1 MANFSVFCQNPDQI
15 VNIPD
20 PVFKEFLVY
29 NHDVNGDGE
38 IQYGEAYLFTGEID
52 ISRRERI
59 TDLTGLEAF
68 ENITKLNCDFNDIE
82 YLDKVLFNLKKLEVL
97 KCSHNSRL
105 KSLDVSKNINLKLLY
120 CGGGYLSHLD
130 LSKNLLLE
138 EFALDN
144 NKDMDWVNLKN
155 GNNSN
160 LRASFYTTDIGC
172 IQQDREERY
181 SHWQF
186 SSSFKGTFSANCDA
200 NLHIPDPIFKTFLV
214 GNNLIN
220 LNGDSE
226 IQKNEAES
234 YTGELL
240 LDGLGISDLTGV
252 EYFYNIRTLSCA
264 NNSISILNVDNNILL
279 EKLNCSNNT
288 IGYLDIS
295 KNILLKE
302 LNCENNALVFLNLK
316 NGANSEIERGKI
328 TIAPNDLLS
337 CVAVDNVQEFS
348 DIHRGSLVNLN
359 ASLNEESCIGKGDF
373 IDIPDVSF
381 KSALLNIPE
390 INLNGDD
397 EIQILESKYYEGSIN
412 VNNKNIENLDGI
424 ESFRYLKELY
434 CIGNK
439 IKKINVEHNEYLEVL
454 SCGNNEL
461 ENLDLSKNTSLTT
474 VYCANNKLLRLNMK
488 NGKNG
493 QIDARFNSFGNP
505 NLTCIQ
511 VDSPDYVE
519 SLGWVKDS
527 TSSFNSTCDY
537 NDLIVSIP
545 DPIFKNALVTDDSVN
560 LNGDSEIQL
569 VEAEQ
574 VSSLGVSDLGIQ
586 ELTGIEDFIN
596 LKVLNCSG
604 NELTSLDLSENRK
617 LEYLNCSNN
626 KLDFINIKNRNNE
639 KLKDNDVDFSGNETY
654 ACIQVDNREY
664 AVSEWR
670 LKKDRGAVFSID
682 CVDTRLV
689 VNIPDDEFKRIL
701 LINNEINTNN
711 DHEIQVSEA
720 LVFAG
725 EINTFSNGIS
735 DLTGIEAFEKITG
748 LKCKNNNLTSLDI
761 SNNKELINLECTGNE
776 LIYINLSEN
785 LKLERLLVDDNNL
798 QTLDISNNTELTSLD
813 CSKNELTS
821 INITGNL
828 KLEELFANNNNL
840 QTIDTSANT
849 SLSIFSCISNEID
862 ELNLTNNTSLL
873 GFSCEGNNLTT
884 LDVSNNLNLRILY
897 CSNNELTDLD
907 VSQNTALVELLS
919 RSNKLESL
927 NLKNGNN
934 ANFTNMNVTGNL
946 DLTCIQ
952 VDSKTYSDNT
962 WSTLKD
968 VTAEYRED
976 CNISSDAVVIIP
988 DANFKDF
995 LVSNTAINTN
1005 GDGEIQV
1012 AEAKVYSGTIDV
1024 SDSRITNLQGIE
1036 YFTEI
1041 TNLNCSRNDLTE
1053 LNVTQNTKLIN
1064 LNCSSNDIL
1073 TLDITENHVLENL
1086 NCSSNILIGL
1096 YLYKRTASGAST
1108 NNSLVSVDCSSNEL
1122 SSLDIS
1128 YNASLENLTCSYNK
1142 LESLDVSRNN
1152 QLKFLNCF
1160 SNKLEQISLSNN
1172 SLLEELYSG
1181 SNNLTSINVS
1191 ANTSLVKLNLKKNK
1205 LQLLDVS
1212 NNLSLVSLGCDE
1224 NELSS
1229 LDLSKNSK
1237 LINLDCRSNNLV
1249 TLNVK
1254 NGNNVNFEKF
1264 RAESNSELTC
1274 IQVDDVTVVTND
1286 VIWRKDSSAT
1296 FNENCGTSSE
1306 DVVYIPDANFKTY
1319 LLGNTAINTNGDD
1332 EIQVSEAKI
1341 FDGRIDCSSLNIN
1354 DLTGVEAFVALKT
1367 LWCRNNQITDL
1378 DISNNVNLDGLDVS
1392 DNELTNLDVSKN
1404 TILRFLNCSENKLT
1418 DLNVSNSSIKTI
1430 DCSDNSLTNLNTNN
1444 ASALEHITCYKNKLT
1459 SLDLS
1464 TNEPLY
1470 ALYCFFNRLESLDL
1484 SNNPNM
1490 KYLNCSYNKTT
1501 LTSLNLA
1508 NGNNTNIDTSSS
1520 ITGFF
1525 DATNNDKL
1533 TCIQV
1538 DDVTYSSEN
1547 WTNIDSRASFSEN
1560 CNISSEDVVYI
1571 PDTNFKECL
1580 LANTAINTNNDDEI
1594 QVSEALAFTGEIS
1607 CNNSDVSDATGLEAF
1622 VNVWSI
1628 NMSGNNLTI
1637 LNVSAHKSLQYLY
1650 CESNSIEY
1658 LFLDN
1663 NLDLV
1668 GLFCDFNRLTHLDLS
1683 KNVKLNTIFC
1693 TNNELESLNIKNGNN
1708 DYNSDGYHFTDN
1720 PNLTCIQV
1728 DDKVGAD
1735 NAEFWF
1741 KDATATYSEDCG
1753 VSSSDIVYIPDTN
1766 FKSVLLADSNINA
1779 NGDDEIQVSEA
1790 LGYNGTIKCSS
1801 KEIVDLTGIEAFEN
1815 ITELD
1820 CKFNDIETINLSK
1833 NTKLEILDCSQNELR
1848 NIDVRNNT
1856 LLERLTVGDNEI
1868 SILDVSNNSRLT
1880 WLSCG
1885 SSKLTS
1891 LDVSNNLELRTLL
1904 CLGNE
1909 LTTLDVSKNLEL
1921 EGLYC
1926 GINKLTS
1933 LNVTN
1938 NTKLR
1943 SLSFLLNEV
1952 KTIDLSKNIDLTD
1965 VDCSNNQLR
1974 GLDLSNSPEL
1984 NSIRCNDNRLRSLN
1998 VRNGNNT
2005 NFFDFSID
2013 FTRNP
2018 DLTCIEVDDK
2028 AYSDDVWATY
2038 KDESASY
2045 SEDCGE
2051 TPEEVIYIPDANF
2064 KSVLLADPNINTN
2077 GDEEIQISEAIN
2089 YSGEIDCRDKSIKD
2103 LTGVE
2108 EFVNLSLLDCSNNEV
2123 ESINV
2128 SMLKKLEGLYAANN
2142 QLTSLD
2148 LRNGNNYNFSG
2159 VDFIDNPNLRC
2170 IQVDDKDFSN
2180 DVWSSLK
2187 DSTAFYSENCSA
2199 DPENIVYIPDEN
2211 FKNFLLNN
2219 NFINT
2224 NGDNE
2229 IQYTEAIAYKAAIFC
2244 PSRSIEDLTGLE
2256 AFTEAKGVFCYDN
2269 NISVLDV
2276 SKNTKLTELWCS
2288 GNPISELDLSNNP
2301 LIFGLRCQNNKITSL
2316 DLSNNP
2322 ELVYVIARNNEL
2334 TTVDLKNGN
2343 NSKLTGDVA
2352 LEGNPNLLCIQV
2364 DDVTVSTRSN
2374 WVKDDTAVY
2383 SENCD
2388 ATSGVDEEFSNEI
2401 SIYPNPV
2408 KNKVIVSLKNN
2419 TEKVQFKIYT
2429 LLGNEVLITE
2439 NKSIDV
2445 SNLSKGIYILKIV
2458 TENNKVGVKRFVK
2471 K

>member
-1 MANFSVFCQNPDQI
+1 MFKNYYVFIFAIMANISIYCQNPDQI

-186 SSSFKGTFSANCDA
+186 SSSFKGTFSTNCDA

-288 IGYLDIS
+288 IEYLDTS
-295 KNILLKE
+295 KNTLLKE

-328 TIAPNDLLS
+328 TIAPNDFLS

-348 DIHRGSLVNLN
+348 GIHRGSLVNLN
-359 ASLNEESCIGKGDF
+359 ASLNEESCVGKGDF
-373 IDIPDVSF
+373 IDIPDASF

-424 ESFRYLKELY
+424 ESFKYLKEFY

-519 SLGWVKDS
+519 SLGWIKDS

-545 DPIFKNALVTDDSVN
+545 DPIFKNALITDDSVN

-574 VSSLGVSDLGIQ
+574 VLSLGVSDLGIQ

-596 LKVLNCSG
+596 LKVLNCRG

-639 KLKDNDVDFSGNETY
+639 KLKDNDVDFSNNETY

-689 VNIPDDEFKRIL
+689 VNIPDDEFKRVL
-701 LINNEINTNN
+701 LLNNEINTNN

-720 LVFAG
+720 LVFTG
-725 EINTFSNGIS
+725 EINTTSSGIS

-748 LKCKNNNLTSLDI
+748 LKCVYNDLTSLDV

-776 LIYINLSEN
+776 LISVNLSEN
-785 LKLERLLVDDNNL
+785 LKLEKLILDDNNL

-840 QTIDTSANT
+840 QTIDTSMNT
-849 SLSIFSCISNEID
+849 SLSVFSCISNEID

-907 VSQNTALVELLS
+907 ISQNTALVELLC

-934 ANFTNMNVTGNL
+934 ANFTNINVTGNL
-946 DLTCIQ
+946 DLACIQ

-968 VTAEYRED
+968 ATAEYRED

-988 DANFKDF
+988 DANFKDY
-995 LVSNTAINTN
+995 LVS
-1005 GDGEIQV
+1005 
-1012 AEAKVYSGTIDV
+1012 
-1024 SDSRITNLQGIE
+1024 
-1036 YFTEI
+1036 
-1041 TNLNCSRNDLTE
+1041 
-1053 LNVTQNTKLIN
+1053 
-1064 LNCSSNDIL
+1064 
-1073 TLDITENHVLENL
+1073 
-1086 NCSSNILIGL
+1086 
-1096 YLYKRTASGAST
+1096 
-1108 NNSLVSVDCSSNEL
+1108 
-1122 SSLDIS
+1122 
-1128 YNASLENLTCSYNK
+1128 
-1142 LESLDVSRNN
+1142 
-1152 QLKFLNCF
+1152 
-1160 SNKLEQISLSNN
+1160 
-1172 SLLEELYSG
+1172 
-1181 SNNLTSINVS
+1181 
-1191 ANTSLVKLNLKKNK
+1191 
-1205 LQLLDVS
+1205 
-1212 NNLSLVSLGCDE
+1212 
-1224 NELSS
+1224 
-1229 LDLSKNSK
+1229 
-1237 LINLDCRSNNLV
+1237 
-1249 TLNVK
+1249 
-1254 NGNNVNFEKF
+1254 
-1264 RAESNSELTC
+1264 
-1274 IQVDDVTVVTND
+1274 
-1286 VIWRKDSSAT
+1286 
-1296 FNENCGTSSE
+1296 
-1306 DVVYIPDANFKTY
+1306 
-1319 LLGNTAINTNGDD
+1319 NTAINTNGDD
-1332 EIQVSEAKI
+1332 EIQVTEAQSFSGSI
-1341 FDGRIDCSSLNIN
+1341 NCSNLSIDNLEGIEYFPAITGLNCSDNRLTSLNISSN
-1354 DLTGVEAFVALKT
+1354 INLTSLNFD
-1367 LWCRNNQITDL
+1367 NNNIDTIDISKNILLNSLSCFNNRLTEL
-1378 DISNNVNLDGLDVS
+1378 DISSNTALSFLVCADNFIEILDVS
-1392 DNELTNLDVSKN
+1392 SNDELTDVYCNGNELT
-1404 TILRFLNCSENKLT
+1404 R
-1418 DLNVSNSSIKTI
+1418 LNVSNLKLTNF
-1430 DCSDNSLTNLNTNN
+1430 DCSNNNLTTLIIGSGYNTTLDN
-1444 ASALEHITCYKNKLT
+1444 
-1459 SLDLS
+1459 
-1464 TNEPLY
+1464 
-1470 ALYCFFNRLESLDL
+1470 FFL
-1484 SNNPNM
+1484 SNNV
-1490 KYLNCSYNKTT
+1490 
-1501 LTSLNLA
+1501 
-1508 NGNNTNIDTSSS
+1508 D
-1520 ITGFF
+1520 
-1525 DATNNDKL
+1525 L

-1538 DDVTYSSEN
+1538 DNKVYFDQN
-1547 WTNIDSRASFSEN
+1547 WSTAKDATANY
-1560 CNISSEDVVYI
+1560 SEDCSVLPDAIVYI
-1571 PDTNFKECL
+1571 PDTNFKRRL
-1580 LANTAINTNNDDEI
+1580 LLNTNINTNGDDEI
-1594 QVSEALAFTGEIS
+1594 QVAEAKAFSGII
-1607 CNNSDVSDATGLEAF
+1607 DVSDSNINSLEGISFFTDITSLNCSDNNLTELNVEENVLLTYLNCSKNSLNTLDVTKNKVLNELDCHLNELTYLAVFKVSSTGNVERDDVLTSLDCSSNELSSLDVSYNTSLTHLTCSYNMLESL
-1622 VNVWSI
+1622 NVSENSQLKYLNCFSNKLEQLSLLQNTFLEELYCGSNELSSLNTFNNQNLERLNVKENNLTTLNVSNNLQLI
-1628 NMSGNNLTI
+1628 SLGCNDNELSNLDVSRNTSLVDLTCSGNNLVT
-1637 LNVSAHKSLQYLY
+1637 LNV
-1650 CESNSIEY
+1650 
-1658 LFLDN
+1658 
-1663 NLDLV
+1663 
-1668 GLFCDFNRLTHLDLS
+1668 
-1683 KNVKLNTIFC
+1683 
-1693 TNNELESLNIKNGNN
+1693 KNGHNIDFERFN
-1708 DYNSDGYHFTDN
+1708 ALLN

-1728 DDKVGAD
+1728 DDVTIVSG
-1735 NAEFWF
+1735 NTLWR
-1741 KDATATYSEDCG
+1741 KDVTATYNEECNIPEE
-1753 VSSSDIVYIPDTN
+1753 VVYIPDTN
-1766 FKSVLLADSNINA
+1766 FKRRLLSNTNINT
-1779 NGDDEIQVSEA
+1779 NGDDEIQITEAVSFTGVIRVGFDGVGEK
-1790 LGYNGTIKCSS
+1790 I
-1801 KEIVDLTGIEAFEN
+1801 EDLTGIQAFIN
-1815 ITELD
+1815 IIGLH
-1820 CKFNDIETINLSK
+1820 CSSNKLKTINVSE
-1833 NTKLEILDCSQNELR
+1833 NTKLTDLF
-1848 NIDVRNNT
+1848 
-1856 LLERLTVGDNEI
+1856 
-1868 SILDVSNNSRLT
+1868 
-1880 WLSCG
+1880 CG
-1885 SSKLTS
+1885 L
-1891 LDVSNNLELRTLL
+1891 
-1904 CLGNE
+1904 NE
-1909 LTTLDVSKNLEL
+1909 LTTLDVSNNVNLED
-1921 EGLYC
+1921 LYC
-1926 GINKLTS
+1926 TGNSLTE

-1938 NTKLR
+1938 NTKLNT
-1943 SLSFLLNEV
+1943 LYFDTNQITE
-1952 KTIDLSKNIDLTD
+1952 IDLSNNLMLTTLSCNTNSLRVLDISKNTNLTD
-1965 VDCSNNQLR
+1965 VTCSFNQIET
-1974 GLDLSNSPEL
+1974 LDLSSNQKLSAL
-1984 NSIRCNDNRLRSLN
+1984 YCNDN
-1998 VRNGNNT
+1998 V
-2005 NFFDFSID
+2005 
-2013 FTRNP
+2013 
-2018 DLTCIEVDDK
+2018 IEELD
-2028 AYSDDVWATY
+2028 
-2038 KDESASY
+2038 
-2045 SEDCGE
+2045 
-2051 TPEEVIYIPDANF
+2051 
-2064 KSVLLADPNINTN
+2064 
-2077 GDEEIQISEAIN
+2077 
-2089 YSGEIDCRDKSIKD
+2089 
-2103 LTGVE
+2103 
-2108 EFVNLSLLDCSNNEV
+2108 LSLTSIQNLDCSNNKLTYLNLDRGENYAFDIFNT
-2123 ESINV
+2123 INNSELTCIKV
-2128 SMLKKLEGLYAANN
+2128 HDVAFANEN
-2142 QLTSLD
+2142 WSF
-2148 LRNGNNYNFSG
+2148 G
-2159 VDFIDNPNLRC
+2159 
-2170 IQVDDKDFSN
+2170 KDTTASFN
-2180 DVWSSLK
+2180 RDCT
-2187 DSTAFYSENCSA
+2187 STA
-2199 DPENIVYIPDEN
+2199 
-2211 FKNFLLNN
+2211 
-2219 NFINT
+2219 
-2224 NGDNE
+2224 
-2229 IQYTEAIAYKAAIFC
+2229 
-2244 PSRSIEDLTGLE
+2244 SI
-2256 AFTEAKGVFCYDN
+2256 
-2269 NISVLDV
+2269 
-2276 SKNTKLTELWCS
+2276 
-2288 GNPISELDLSNNP
+2288 
-2301 LIFGLRCQNNKITSL
+2301 
-2316 DLSNNP
+2316 
-2322 ELVYVIARNNEL
+2322 
-2334 TTVDLKNGN
+2334 
-2343 NSKLTGDVA
+2343 
-2352 LEGNPNLLCIQV
+2352 
-2364 DDVTVSTRSN
+2364 
-2374 WVKDDTAVY
+2374 
-2383 SENCD
+2383 
-2388 ATSGVDEEFSNEI
+2388 VDEEFNDNI
-2401 SIYPNPV
+2401 IIYPNPA
-2408 KNKVIVSLKNN
+2408 IN
-2419 TEKVQFKIYT
+2419 TITIDFKETTQSADFEIYSI
-2429 LLGNEVLITE
+2429 LGN
-2439 NKSIDV
+2439 SILKTNNRKINV
-2445 SNLSKGIYILKIV
+2445 AGLSKGIYILKII
-2458 TENNKVGVKRFVK
+2458 TEDNKVGVKRFVK